1 MFRIPGYALKVI
13 STLEEAGFEAYIVG
27 GCVRDMLMK
36 KDIND
41 IDITTNA
48 TPEETKRV
56 FSSFRTVDTGIKH
69 GTVTVIA
76 DHCPVEVT
84 THRIEE
90 GYSDGRHPDSV
101 AFTRSLRED
110 LARRDFTVNAIA
122 YNPKTGI
129 IDPFD
134 GEYDIKNMIIRC
146 VGNAEKRFTEDS
158 LRILR
163 GLRFSSVLGF
173 TLEADT
179 MNAAIEC
186 RHLLKNVSA
195 ERIFA
200 ELSKMLCGK
209 DIRRVLLTY
218 TEIFEEILPELR
230 GMNGF
235 DQKNFHHI
243 YDVWAH
249 TAAVTASIEP
259 LPHLRFAALLHD
271 CGKPDCFS
279 LDNEGVGHFY
289 KHARKS
295 TDKAECALTR
305 LKSDSFTKSRVMS
318 LIKLH
323 DTPIEPEASVIKKKL
338 NKYGEE
344 LFFDLIKL
352 QRADNM
358 GQSPDLSYR
367 QEIYIQI
374 ENTAREILES
384 RQCFSLKDLVIKGD
398 DLIRLG
404 LSGRE
409 IGSTL
414 RKLLVAVIEGKAE
427 NTKEGL
433 LEYYHTNVKSI

>member
-1 MFRIPGYALKVI
+1 MFSIPDYALTALN
-13 STLEEAGFEAYIVG
+13 TLENAGFEAYIVG
-27 GCVRDMLMK
+27 GCVRDMLMGN
-36 KDIND
+36 DIND

-48 TPEETKRV
+48 LPEEMREA
-56 FSSFRTVDTGIKH
+56 FASYRTIDTGIKH
-69 GTVTVIA
+69 GTLTVLIG
-76 DHCPVEVT
+76 HNPVEIT
-84 THRIEE
+84 TYRIDK
-90 GYSDGRHPDSV
+90 GYTDGRRPDSV
-101 AFTRSLRED
+101 AFTRSLTED

-129 IDPFD
+129 VDPFD
-134 GEYDIKNMIIRC
+134 GEYDIKNMIMRC
-146 VGNAEKRFTEDS
+146 VGDAEKRFTEDS

-173 TLEADT
+173 THESET
-179 MNAAIEC
+179 MQAAIGC

-195 ERIFA
+195 ERIYT

-209 DIRRVLLTY
+209 HIRRVLLTY
-218 TEIFEEILPELR
+218 PEIFEEILPEVR

-249 TAAVTASIEP
+249 TAAVTESIEP

-279 LDNEGVGHFY
+279 LDEKGVGHFY

-295 TDKAECALTR
+295 TDKAEAALTR
-305 LKSDSFTKSRVMS
+305 LKSDTFTKNRVTS

-323 DTPIEPEASVIKKKL
+323 DTPIEPDVALIKKKL
-338 NKYGEE
+338 NKYGED
-344 LFFDLIKL
+344 LFFELIKL

-358 GQSPDLSYR
+358 GQSPEFRYR
-367 QEIYIQI
+367 QDTYTQI
-374 ENTAREILES
+374 ENTATEILETQ
-384 RQCFSLKDLVIKGD
+384 QCFSLKSLAVNGNDMSA
-398 DLIRLG
+398 LG
-404 LSGRE
+404 LQGRD
-409 IGSTL
+409 IGTAL
-414 RKLLVAVIEGKAE
+414 KKLLNAVIDGKAE
-427 NTKEGL
+427 NSRESL

>member
-1 MFRIPGYALKVI
+1 MITLPSYALTAI
-13 STLEEAGFEAYIVG
+13 NTLEEAGFEAFVVG
-27 GCVRDMLMK
+27 GSVRDMLMGK
-36 KDIND
+36 EIND
-41 IDITTNA
+41 IDIATDALPDETRNTFNA
-48 TPEETKRV
+48 Y
-56 FSSFRTVDTGIKH
+56 RTIDTGIKH
-69 GTVTVIA
+69 GTLTVLI
-76 DHCPVEVT
+76 DGSPVEIT
-84 THRIEE
+84 TYRIDK
-90 GYSDGRHPDSV
+90 GYTDGRHPDSV
-101 AFTRSLRED
+101 DFTRSLRED

-129 IDPFD
+129 IDPFE
-134 GEYDIKNMIIRC
+134 GEYDIKNMIMRC
-146 VGNAEKRFTEDS
+146 VGDAEKRFTEDS

-179 MNAAIEC
+179 MRAAIEC

-195 ERIFA
+195 ERIYA

-218 TEIFEEILPELR
+218 PEIFEEILPELR

-259 LPHLRFAALLHD
+259 TPYLRFAALLHD

-279 LDNEGVGHFY
+279 LDSEGVGHFY

-295 TDKAECALTR
+295 TDKAEAALTR
-305 LKSDSFTKSRVMS
+305 LKSDNFTKSRVTS

-358 GQSPDLSYR
+358 GQSPAFRHR
-367 QEIYIQI
+367 QETYNKI
-374 ENTAREILES
+374 EAVAREIIES
-384 RQCFSLKDLVIKGD
+384 QQCFSLKDLAVKGD
-398 DLIRLG
+398 DIAALG
-404 LSGRE
+404 LRGRD
-409 IGSTL
+409 IGTAL
-414 RKLLVAVIEGKAE
+414 KKLLNAVIDGKAE
-427 NTKEGL
+427 NTKDSL
-433 LEYYHTNVKSI
+433 LEYYHANVKSV

>member
-1 MFRIPGYALKVI
+1 MFQIPDYALKVI
-13 STLEEAGFEAYIVG
+13 NTLEEAGFEAYIVG
-27 GCVRDMLMK
+27 GCVRDMLMG
-36 KDIND
+36 KDIHD

-48 TPEETKRV
+48 TPEETKKA
-56 FSSFRTVDTGIKH
+56 FSLFRTVDTGIKH
-69 GTVTVIA
+69 GTVTVII

-84 THRIEE
+84 TYRIDQ

-101 AFTRSLRED
+101 SFTRSLRED

-129 IDPFD
+129 VDPFD
-134 GEYDIKNMIIRC
+134 GEYDIRNMIMRC
-146 VGNAEKRFTEDS
+146 VGDARKRFTEDS

-173 TLEADT
+173 TLEAET
-179 MNAAIEC
+179 MYAAIEC

-195 ERIFA
+195 ERIYA

-209 DIRRVLLTY
+209 DIKRVLLTY
-218 TEIFEEILPELR
+218 PEIFEEILPEVKR
-230 GMNGF
+230 MNGF
-235 DQKNFHHI
+235 DQRNFHHI

-259 LPHLRFAALLHD
+259 IPHLRFAALLHD

-279 LDNEGVGHFY
+279 LDSEGVGHFY

-295 TDKAECALTR
+295 TDKAETALTR
-305 LKSDSFTKSRVMS
+305 LKSDNFTKNRVAS

-323 DTPIEPEASVIKKKL
+323 DTPIEPEAAVIKKKL

-344 LFFDLIKL
+344 LLFDLIKL

-358 GQSPDLSYR
+358 GQSPEFRHR
-367 QEIYIQI
+367 QETYTQI
-374 ENTAREILES
+374 ENIAREILES
-384 RQCFSLKDLVIKGD
+384 QQCFSLKDLAVKGD
-398 DLIRLG
+398 DLSSLG
-404 LSGRE
+404 LRGRD
-409 IGSTL
+409 IGTAL
-414 RKLLVAVIEGKAE
+414 KKLLDAVIEGKSE
-427 NTKEGL
+427 NTKESL
-433 LEYYHTNVKSI
+433 LEYYHTNVKSV

>member
-1 MFRIPGYALKVI
+1 MFSIPDYALTALN
-13 STLEEAGFEAYIVG
+13 TLENAGFEAYIVG
-27 GCVRDMLMK
+27 GCVRDMLMGN
-36 KDIND
+36 DIND

-48 TPEETKRV
+48 LPEEMREA
-56 FSSFRTVDTGIKH
+56 FASYRTIDTGIKH
-69 GTVTVIA
+69 GTLTVLIG
-76 DHCPVEVT
+76 HNPVEIT
-84 THRIEE
+84 TYRIDK
-90 GYSDGRHPDSV
+90 GYTDGRRPDSV
-101 AFTRSLRED
+101 AFTRSLTED

-129 IDPFD
+129 VDPFD
-134 GEYDIKNMIIRC
+134 GEYDIKNMIMRC
-146 VGNAEKRFTEDS
+146 VGDAEKRFTEDS

-173 TLEADT
+173 TLEAET
-179 MNAAIEC
+179 MQAAIGC

-195 ERIFA
+195 ERIYT

-209 DIRRVLLTY
+209 HIRRVLLTY
-218 TEIFEEILPELR
+218 PEIFEEILPEVR

-249 TAAVTASIEP
+249 TAAVTESIEP

-279 LDNEGVGHFY
+279 LDEKGVGHFY

-295 TDKAECALTR
+295 TDKAEAALTR
-305 LKSDSFTKSRVMS
+305 LKSDTFTKNRVTS

-323 DTPIEPEASVIKKKL
+323 DTPIEPDVALIKKKL
-338 NKYGEE
+338 NKYGED
-344 LFFDLIKL
+344 LFFELIKL

-358 GQSPDLSYR
+358 GQSPEFRYR
-367 QEIYIQI
+367 QDTYTQI
-374 ENTAREILES
+374 ENTATEILETQ
-384 RQCFSLKDLVIKGD
+384 QCFSLKSLAVNGNDMSA
-398 DLIRLG
+398 LG
-404 LSGRE
+404 LQGRD
-409 IGSTL
+409 IGTAL
-414 RKLLVAVIEGKAE
+414 KKLLNAVIDGKAE
-427 NTKEGL
+427 NSRESL